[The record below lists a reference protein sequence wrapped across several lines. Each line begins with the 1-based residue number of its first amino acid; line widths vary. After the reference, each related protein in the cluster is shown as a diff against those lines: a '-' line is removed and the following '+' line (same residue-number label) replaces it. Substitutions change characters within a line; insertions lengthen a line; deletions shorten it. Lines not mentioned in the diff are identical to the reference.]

1 MVPRIAEMNLEPGK
15 DGAVYPSQCWT
26 SGDQTTRGDCEGEA
40 QPEFVAKHGHGMTRV
55 AVAALGVGRHFV
67 TIPRFGGLFVTF
79 VGRWS
84 ILPPNQIPQTSRKSI
99 YRIPSFLGQR
109 LCLAQLAQEV
119 KPIY

>member
-40 QPEFVAKHGHGMTRV
+40 QPEFVRKYVHGMTRV
-55 AVAALGVGRHFV
+55 AVAALVVVRHFV

-79 VGRWS
+79 VCRWS
-84 ILPPNQIPQTSRKSI
+84 ILPRNQIPQTSRKGYTASPAFGANVSVWPNL
-99 YRIPSFLGQR
+99 PSR
-109 LCLAQLAQEV
+109 
-119 KPIY
+119 

>member
-55 AVAALGVGRHFV
+55 AVAALVGVRHFG
-67 TIPRFGGLFVTF
+67 TIPRFGGVVVTF
-79 VGRWS
+79 VFWWP
-84 ILPPNQIPQTSRKSI
+84 ILSPNQIPQTSRKGFTASPAF
-99 YRIPSFLGQR
+99 RADVPVWPNLPSR
-109 LCLAQLAQEV
+109 
-119 KPIY
+119 